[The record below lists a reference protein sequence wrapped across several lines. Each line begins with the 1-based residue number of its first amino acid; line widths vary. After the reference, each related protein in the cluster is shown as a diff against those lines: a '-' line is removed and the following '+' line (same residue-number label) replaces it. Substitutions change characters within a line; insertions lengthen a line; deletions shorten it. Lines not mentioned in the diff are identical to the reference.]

1 MENKNIYKGLE
12 CHCNEFEKIPIHRR
26 ELGRAGDMATYG
38 VAITEGFAIYGTEKY
53 LNNMNI
59 KSSTTEVAKL
69 KIKMNFG
76 ILSFLQAKIEGKS
89 NERALTEVGVGIGV
103 GYAMETKAAQLA
115 VKTGISLLTRIATGA
130 AAGAAVGSSAP
141 IVGTII
147 GAVAG
152 ALIAGV
158 VNDIIFAEE
167 DKQTQKDKAEN
178 ELIKYKESQYQ
189 NKINRINDYL
199 IRNHYIELRELD
211 KDKYGNPIPNS
222 NEAEELCK
230 EASNLKSGYFKT
242 IMLMLSFPNYLDKD
256 KAFYDDFQQK
266 ETSTSKDS
274 NNTESKDLKIK
285 PIADS
290 ISITLEIDKCYDES
304 HMNKA
309 KSSSKDTN

>member
-1 MENKNIYKGLE
+1 MSNNTKQCDTSMYKSL
-12 CHCNEFEKIPIHRR
+12 CICSPEFERIPIHRR
-26 ELGRAGDMATYG
+26 ELGMAGDVISHTLTIGGA
-38 VAITEGFAIYGTEKY
+38 FADYKMDKFLESQKASNSIR
-53 LNNMNI
+53 NF
-59 KSSTTEVAKL
+59 STL
-69 KIKMNFG
+69 KINANFG
-76 ILSFLQAKIEGKS
+76 ILSFLYKKAEGKS
-89 NERALTEVGVGIGV
+89 NERAGIETGIESGIGFLAGKATQTRLATKVGV
-103 GYAMETKAAQLA
+103 
-115 VKTGISLLTRIATGA
+115 SLLTRIATGA

-178 ELIKYKESQYQ
+178 DLIKQREIQYQ

-222 NEAEELCK
+222 KEAEELCK

-256 KAFYDDFQQK
+256 KAFYDDLVQK
-266 ETSTSKDS
+266 ETNTSKDS
-274 NNTESKDLKIK
+274 NKTESKKV
-285 PIADS
+285 A
-290 ISITLEIDKCYDES
+290 
-304 HMNKA
+304 
-309 KSSSKDTN
+309 